1 MDVLLGRSDAVQM
14 REAGETL
21 LDTQQSTD
29 ERLVAGELLEDFVL
43 SLDNAK
49 DLGPLGLWK
58 PLLEGLIDSSV
69 PEIQAAIAG
78 ILGTAVQNNDKAQ
91 EQLLAAGGLAP
102 LLSLVGS
109 TTTTNSVRSKVL
121 YAIASLIRHC
131 PMALK
136 EFLDGTGFTSLATV
150 LSSSNANQSFS
161 KKTVFL
167 IQQLLLASLDTE
179 FEGDIKENKP
189 RLLSALS
196 DSGFPSILAGFLSSA
211 SACDSTSMD
220 EDWVEKLC
228 DCLMAWNQAQPGFI
242 GSLGR
247 RTSLS
252 ASLGKLSRSNGL
264 SETLKGTQI
273 GTLLEL
279 LSHTPSE

>member
-14 REAGETL
+14 REAAETL
-21 LDTQQSTD
+21 LDAQQSLD
-29 ERLVAGELLEDFVL
+29 ERLTAGELLEDLVL

-58 PLLEGLIDSSV
+58 PLLQGLVTDSA
-69 PEIQAAIAG
+69 PEIQTAIAG

-91 EQLLAAGGLAP
+91 EQLVAADGLAP
-102 LLSLVGS
+102 LLNMVGS
-109 TTTTNSVRSKVL
+109 TTATNSVRSKVL
-121 YAIASLIRHC
+121 YAISSLIRHC
-131 PMALK
+131 PVALK
-136 EFLDGTGFTSLATV
+136 GFLDGNGFTSLSKI
-150 LSSSNANQSFS
+150 LSSNTNKTFS

-189 RLLSALS
+189 RLLSALN
-196 DSGFPSILAGFLSSA
+196 DAGFPSILAGFLSTA
-211 SACDSTSMD
+211 SACDSTAMD

-228 DCLMAWNQAQPGFI
+228 DCLLAWNQVQPGFI

-247 RTSLS
+247 RTALR
-252 ASLGKLSRSNGL
+252 ASMDRLADGKSGL
-264 SETLKGTQI
+264 SSMLRSTQI
-273 GTLLEL
+273 TGLLEL
-279 LSHTPSE
+279 LSHSPSE